1 MSSKSIYTPYTYL
14 IGWSKLDKWY
24 YGRRTAKNCNPSDL
38 WVKYFTSSKVVKA
51 FRIINGEPD
60 VIQIRRTFSNHIE
73 CAKWECEVLRRIDA
87 QHHPKL
93 LNLLNG
99 DFKYDM
105 TGVKFSDEH
114 RAKMSDAAKGR
125 IFSDETREN
134 MSKAHKGKQ
143 CGSENPM
150 YGSKRDDIAEWN
162 IETKAKEYNLIGPD
176 GTHYVGKNLNAF
188 AKTVG
193 IRTSSLHSVDTGRA
207 HSSNGWTS
215 GKPELIEHW
224 IIELPARAIRESENK
239 RLARYKT
246 IESKKLLKG

>member
-38 WVKYFTSSKVVKA
+38 WVKYFTSSEIVKN
-51 FRIINGEPD
+51 FRKKHGEPD
-60 VIQIRRTFSNHIE
+60 VIQIRRTFKDVVK
-73 CAKWECEVLRRIDA
+73 CAKWECGVLERMNVA
-87 QHHPKL
+87 CNKKF
-93 LNLLNG
+93 LNLRNG
-99 DFKYDM
+99 DYKWDT
-105 TGVKFSDEH
+105 TGKKMPKTQEH
-114 RAKMSDAAKGR
+114 REKLRIANTGRKMPLSHSLKQSINNSGKG
-125 IFSDETREN
+125 
-134 MSKAHKGKQ
+134 
-143 CGSENPM
+143 NPM
-150 YGSKRDDIAEWN
+150 YGRKRYDTAAWN

>member
-188 AKTVG
+188 SKTVG
-193 IRTSSLHSVDTGRA
+193 MKQASLQAVDSGRNYR
-207 HSSNGWTS
+207 HKNWKS
-215 GKPELIEHW
+215 GNQDIIDYWKIEIPLREL
-224 IIELPARAIRESENK
+224 RRQESL
-239 RLARYKT
+239 RLSRLKSK
-246 IESKKLLKG
+246 ESKKLLKG